1 MAITDLDELVLSCRT
16 EQAKTYIQ
24 EAVGSY
30 RAGAYRACIVA
41 TWIAVIFDLVE
52 KVRDLAL
59 GGDAE
64 ARAMIEKYERWQ
76 KQIEHGNSDAI
87 RHSLNFERTLIDVTQ
102 EKFEFFEPQ
111 QLLELRRLR
120 EDRNRC
126 AHPSYQRLDTPYRP
140 SSELA
145 RLHLRNAVAFVL
157 SQPPV
162 QGKAAINALVS
173 TVASD
178 FFPRERAEAQTA
190 LLKAGLERPKDALV
204 TALTDTLIY
213 GLFDRAT
220 ALFGRRQ
227 TLIGL
232 GALHDLH
239 PSLTESRLRRAVNR
253 IARETNDKRIEFVFA
268 VLSNIPVTANLL
280 DADIKNKLGEFLR
293 SAEVERVQAPI
304 TIALE
309 FEGLRAPAEARLNSL
324 SAKEL
329 IPIVQRSKSRA
340 VVERAVALYCD
351 VHQWVEANT
360 VYDSCIEPLVPQLT
374 ADDFKAIIVAAVS
387 GADLRGANS
396 FHRLLTR
403 IYSEQLMPRA
413 DLLSFLTDTGLAPEA
428 AALER
433 EADDDIPF

>member
-16 EQAKTYIQ
+16 EQARTYIQ

-64 ARAMIEKYERWQ
+64 ARSMIEKYERWH
-76 KQIEHGNSDAI
+76 KQIEDGNPDAI
-87 RHSLNFERTLIDVTQ
+87 RHSLDFERTLIDVTQ
-102 EKFEFFEPQ
+102 AKFEFFEPQ

-126 AHPSYQRLDTPYRP
+126 AHPSYQRLDTPYQP
-140 SSELA
+140 SAELA
-145 RLHLRNAVAFVL
+145 RLHLRNAVALVL

-162 QGKAAINALVS
+162 QGKAAINALIS
-173 TVASD
+173 TVGSD
-178 FFPRERAEAQTA
+178 FFPREKAEAQTA
-190 LLKAGLERPKDALV
+190 LLKAGLERPKEALV
-204 TALTDTLIY
+204 TAFADKLMY
-213 GLFDRAT
+213 GLFDRASG
-220 ALFGRRQ
+220 LFGRRQ
-227 TLIGL
+227 TLIAL

-239 PSLTESRLRRAVNR
+239 PSSTEPRLRRAVNR
-253 IARETNDKRIEFVFA
+253 IARETNDKRVEFVFA
-268 VLSNIPVTANLL
+268 VLSHLPITANLL

-293 SAEVERVQAPI
+293 SAEVERVQTPI

-309 FEGLRAPAEARLNSL
+309 FEGLRTAAEARLNSL

-329 IPIVQRSKSRA
+329 IPVVQRSKSRA

-360 VYDSCIEPLVPQLT
+360 VYESCVEPLVPHLT
-374 ADDFKAIIVAAVS
+374 ANDFKAIIVASVS

-403 IYSEQLMPRA
+403 IYNECLMPRA
-413 DLLSFLTDTGLAPEA
+413 ELLSFLVDTGLELEA
-428 AALER
+428 AGLQHSL
-433 EADDDIPF
+433 DDDIPF